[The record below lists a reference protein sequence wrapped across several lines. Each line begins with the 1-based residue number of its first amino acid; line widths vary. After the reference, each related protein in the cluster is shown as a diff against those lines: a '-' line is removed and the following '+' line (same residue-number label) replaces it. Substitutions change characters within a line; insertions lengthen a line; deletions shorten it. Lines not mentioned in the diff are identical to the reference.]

1 MGVSSLIGTFLL
13 GATAR
18 AEGTDLDPPVAYNY
32 GELETP
38 RSAAMGGALRAAGNS
53 AAAVFLNPAAM
64 LSTRVYHLEGLAQL
78 TPEAARQMYAG
89 AIVDSVTGRLAGGV
103 SVAGG
108 IVDPN
113 GLDRS
118 VLDARVAL
126 AYPLG
131 DAIGAGITG
140 RYLKVNQQGL
150 GVFGDS
156 KVSGGLVD
164 PEGGR
169 SPLVDTFSFDAGLD
183 ARLGNALRLG
193 VAGQNLTYPGHG
205 LAPTTLGGGIAY
217 AAADFTIEADGLADF
232 TSYSDT
238 TARIMLGGEYLL
250 GDHFPLRLGY
260 RYDQGSASN
269 AISAGLGYV
278 GTEVAVEGA
287 VRRSL
292 DDTPATTLV
301 FSLAYFLESTGLT
314 RAPEGFE

>member
-1 MGVSSLIGTFLL
+1 MGVSSLIGTLL
-13 GATAR
+13 LCATAQ
-18 AEGTDLDPPVAYNY
+18 ADGTELAPPVAYNY
-32 GELETP
+32 GDRETP
-38 RSAAMGGALRAAGNS
+38 RRAARGGLLRAAGNS
-53 AAAVFLNPAAM
+53 ATAVFQNPASM
-64 LSTRVYHLEGLAQL
+64 LSTRVYHLEGLAQP
-78 TPEAARQMYAG
+78 TPEAARQIYAG

-108 IVDPN
+108 VVDPN
-113 GLDRS
+113 GFDRS
-118 VLDARVAL
+118 LLDARVAL

-156 KVSGGLVD
+156 KVSGGLVE

-169 SPLVDTFSFDAGLD
+169 SPLVDGFSFDAGLN

-205 LAPTTLGGGIAY
+205 LAPTTLGGGLAY
-217 AAADFTIEADGLADF
+217 AAMDFTFEVDGLADF
-232 TSYSDT
+232 TSYADT
-238 TARIMLGGEYLL
+238 TARIMAGGEYLL

-260 RYDQGSASN
+260 RYDQGSSSS
-269 AISAGLGYV
+269 AISGGLGYI
-278 GTEVAVEGA
+278 GTEVAVEAA

-301 FSLAYFLESTGLT
+301 FSLAYFLESSGLT